1 MITIRDVTKLLQ
13 LKSIES
19 ENKFFTQL
27 TATVTH
33 EMMILLNCIITFARS
48 IAKQNFDQRS
58 RAKTIENVAILL
70 KMNLKDL
77 LDRSLLQNGKLQTN
91 FEEASLYDLVDE
103 VLMIMQ
109 AQTELKQIIRIIDI
123 GAVQGEKY
131 MLDVQRTMQIL
142 INLISNA
149 TKFSQIGG
157 IVKINV
163 ETKKVDGQLT
173 NILIHVIDQGIGMTK
188 EQI

>member
-19 ENKFFTQL
+19 ENKFFNQL

-33 EMMILLNCIITFARS
+33 EMMIPLNCIITFARS
-48 IAKQNFDQRS
+48 IAKQNSDQCV
-58 RAKTIENVAILL
+58 RAKTIENVAVLL

-77 LDRSLLQNGKLQTN
+77 LDRSLLQNGKLQAN
-91 FEEASLYDLVDE
+91 FEESSLYDMVNE
-103 VLMIMQ
+103 VIMIMQ
-109 AQTELKQIIRIIDI
+109 SQTELKKIKLIIDFV
-123 GAVQGEKY
+123 AVKGEKY
-131 MLDVQRTMQIL
+131 MLDVQRTMQVL

-157 IVKINV
+157 ILYINV
-163 ETKKVDGQLT
+163 EKK
-173 NILIHVIDQGIGMTK
+173 
-188 EQI
+188 

>member
-1 MITIRDVTKLLQ
+1 
-13 LKSIES
+13 
-19 ENKFFTQL
+19 
-27 TATVTH
+27 
-33 EMMILLNCIITFARS
+33 
-48 IAKQNFDQRS
+48 
-58 RAKTIENVAILL
+58 
-70 KMNLKDL
+70 MNLKDL
-77 LDRSLLQNGKLQTN
+77 LDRSLLQNGKLQPN
-91 FEEASLYDLVDE
+91 FEEASFYEIVNE
-103 VLMIMQ
+103 VIMIMQ
-109 AQTELKQIIRIIDI
+109 SQTELKKIKLIFDV
-123 GAVQGEKY
+123 GAVKGEKY
-131 MLDVQRTMQIL
+131 MLDVQRTMQVL

>member
-19 ENKFFTQL
+19 ENKFFNQL

-33 EMMILLNCIITFARS
+33 EMMIPLNCIITFARS
-48 IAKQNFDQRS
+48 IAKQNSDQCA
-58 RAKTIENVAILL
+58 RAKTIENVAVLL

-77 LDRSLLQNGKLQTN
+77 LDRSLLQNGKLQAN
-91 FEEASLYDLVDE
+91 FEESSLYDMVNE
-103 VLMIMQ
+103 VIMIMQ
-109 AQTELKQIIRIIDI
+109 SQTELKKIKLIIDFV
-123 GAVQGEKY
+123 AVKGEKY
-131 MLDVQRTMQIL
+131 MLDVQRTMQVL

-157 IVKINV
+157 IIYINV
-163 ETKKVDGQLT
+163 EKR
-173 NILIHVIDQGIGMTK
+173 
-188 EQI
+188 

>member
-19 ENKFFTQL
+19 ENKFFNQL

-33 EMMILLNCIITFARS
+33 EMMIPLNCIITFARS
-48 IAKQNFDQRS
+48 IAKQNSDQGN
-58 RAKTIENVAILL
+58 RAKTIANVAILL

-77 LDRSLLQNGKLQTN
+77 LDRSLLQNGKLQAN
-91 FEEASLYDLVDE
+91 FEESSLYDMVNE
-103 VLMIMQ
+103 VVMIMQ
-109 AQTELKQIIRIIDI
+109 SQTELKKIKLMIDI
-123 GAVQGEKY
+123 RAVKGEKY
-131 MLDVQRTMQIL
+131 MLDVQRTMQVL

-157 IVKINV
+157 IIYINV
-163 ETKKVDGQLT
+163 EKR
-173 NILIHVIDQGIGMTK
+173 
-188 EQI
+188 